1 MLTIRLARS
10 GAKKRP
16 FFHVSV
22 ADSRMP
28 RDGRFVERVGYYNPI
43 ASGQEVRLKL
53 DLERID
59 YWIGQGAQP
68 SDRVLNLLKQNKE
81 TPEQTEKRLATK
93 ELKRQKKLAKKLASK
108 DPVEE
113 APAAENAPGGQV
125 KHSVAGFESVS
136 ALPAGHAVQDIEPCP
151 EYFPAGQLVHAFPP
165 VNMLCSA
172 VNFPRA
178 HVGTS
183 SPLFVSWSKQRL
195 CAASFWYL
203 PFGHVVQL
211 FSFLKLENVILSQSV
226 QMRSKVLFASSCTYC
241 PAVQTECCEQNAWPD
256 SF

>member
-43 ASGQEVRLKL
+43 ASGQEVRLEL

-81 TPEQTEKRLATK
+81 TPEQTEKRQATK
-93 ELKRQKKLAKKLASK
+93 DLKRQKKVAKKLADK
-108 DPVEE
+108 EPVEEE
-113 APAAENAPGGQV
+113 APAEAPAEEAAPEEAAPEEAAPV
-125 KHSVAGFESVS
+125 EA
-136 ALPAGHAVQDIEPCP
+136 PAP
-151 EYFPAGQLVHAFPP
+151 EEAAAEAPAEEAAAEEAPAEEAP
-165 VNMLCSA
+165 VE
-172 VNFPRA
+172 
-178 HVGTS
+178 
-183 SPLFVSWSKQRL
+183 
-195 CAASFWYL
+195 AA
-203 PFGHVVQL
+203 
-211 FSFLKLENVILSQSV
+211 
-226 QMRSKVLFASSCTYC
+226 
-241 PAVQTECCEQNAWPD
+241 TEDKEKD
-256 SF
+256 S

>member
-43 ASGQEVRLKL
+43 ASGQEVRLEL

-81 TPEQTEKRLATK
+81 TPEQAEKRLASK
-93 ELKRQKKLAKKLASK
+93 DLKRQKKLAKKLADKEPLEEEASEEETLVEA
-108 DPVEE
+108 PAEE
-113 APAAENAPGGQV
+113 APAEEAPAEEAPAEEAPAEDAPG
-125 KHSVAGFESVS
+125 EEE
-136 ALPAGHAVQDIEPCP
+136 D
-151 EYFPAGQLVHAFPP
+151 
-165 VNMLCSA
+165 
-172 VNFPRA
+172 
-178 HVGTS
+178 
-183 SPLFVSWSKQRL
+183 SK
-195 CAASFWYL
+195 
-203 PFGHVVQL
+203 
-211 FSFLKLENVILSQSV
+211 
-226 QMRSKVLFASSCTYC
+226 
-241 PAVQTECCEQNAWPD
+241 
-256 SF
+256 

>member
-43 ASGQEVRLKL
+43 ASGQEVRLEL

-81 TPEQTEKRLATK
+81 TPEQTEQRLTSK
-93 ELKRQKKLAKKLASK
+93 DLKRQKKLAKKLADK
-108 DPVEE
+108 EPIEE
-113 APAAENAPGGQV
+113 APAEEAAPEEAPVEAATEEAPAED
-125 KHSVAGFESVS
+125 KE
-136 ALPAGHAVQDIEPCP
+136 
-151 EYFPAGQLVHAFPP
+151 
-165 VNMLCSA
+165 
-172 VNFPRA
+172 
-178 HVGTS
+178 
-183 SPLFVSWSKQRL
+183 K
-195 CAASFWYL
+195 
-203 PFGHVVQL
+203 
-211 FSFLKLENVILSQSV
+211 
-226 QMRSKVLFASSCTYC
+226 
-241 PAVQTECCEQNAWPD
+241 D
-256 SF
+256 S

>member
-43 ASGQEVRLKL
+43 ASGQEVRLEL

-93 ELKRQKKLAKKLASK
+93 DLKRQKKLAKKLADK
-108 DPVEE
+108 EPEEEAPVEAATEEAPAEEAPAEEAPVEE
-113 APAAENAPGGQV
+113 APVEAPAEEASEEAA
-125 KHSVAGFESVS
+125 
-136 ALPAGHAVQDIEPCP
+136 
-151 EYFPAGQLVHAFPP
+151 
-165 VNMLCSA
+165 
-172 VNFPRA
+172 
-178 HVGTS
+178 
-183 SPLFVSWSKQRL
+183 
-195 CAASFWYL
+195 
-203 PFGHVVQL
+203 
-211 FSFLKLENVILSQSV
+211 
-226 QMRSKVLFASSCTYC
+226 
-241 PAVQTECCEQNAWPD
+241 TEDKEKD
-256 SF
+256 S

>member
-68 SDRVLNLLKQNKE
+68 SGRVLNLLKQNKE

-93 ELKRQKKLAKKLASK
+93 ELKRQKKLAKKLADK
-108 DPVEE
+108 EPAEEVPAEVITEEVPAVEEAATEEVPAEAITEEVPAVEKAATEEAATEEAATEE
-113 APAAENAPGGQV
+113 APAED
-125 KHSVAGFESVS
+125 KE
-136 ALPAGHAVQDIEPCP
+136 
-151 EYFPAGQLVHAFPP
+151 
-165 VNMLCSA
+165 
-172 VNFPRA
+172 
-178 HVGTS
+178 
-183 SPLFVSWSKQRL
+183 K
-195 CAASFWYL
+195 
-203 PFGHVVQL
+203 
-211 FSFLKLENVILSQSV
+211 
-226 QMRSKVLFASSCTYC
+226 
-241 PAVQTECCEQNAWPD
+241 D
-256 SF
+256 S

>member
-43 ASGQEVRLKL
+43 ASGQEVRLEL
-53 DLERID
+53 DIERID

-93 ELKRQKKLAKKLASK
+93 DLKRQKKLAKKLADK
-108 DPVEE
+108 EPVEEEAPAEEAPAEEAPVEAAKEEAPVEE
-113 APAAENAPGGQV
+113 APLEASTEEAPAEEAAAEEAPLEE
-125 KHSVAGFESVS
+125 A
-136 ALPAGHAVQDIEPCP
+136 PAEEA
-151 EYFPAGQLVHAFPP
+151 PAEEAPAEEAP
-165 VNMLCSA
+165 A
-172 VNFPRA
+172 EEA
-178 HVGTS
+178 
-183 SPLFVSWSKQRL
+183 PLEEAPAEE
-195 CAASFWYL
+195 AA
-203 PFGHVVQL
+203 
-211 FSFLKLENVILSQSV
+211 
-226 QMRSKVLFASSCTYC
+226 
-241 PAVQTECCEQNAWPD
+241 TEDKEKD
-256 SF
+256 S

>member
-43 ASGQEVRLKL
+43 ASGQEVRLEL
-53 DLERID
+53 DIERID

-93 ELKRQKKLAKKLASK
+93 DLKRQKKLAKKLADKEPVEEEAPAEEASEEAPVEAATEEAPVEEA
-108 DPVEE
+108 PVEE
-113 APAAENAPGGQV
+113 APAEEAPV
-125 KHSVAGFESVS
+125 E
-136 ALPAGHAVQDIEPCP
+136 
-151 EYFPAGQLVHAFPP
+151 
-165 VNMLCSA
+165 
-172 VNFPRA
+172 
-178 HVGTS
+178 
-183 SPLFVSWSKQRL
+183 
-195 CAASFWYL
+195 AA
-203 PFGHVVQL
+203 
-211 FSFLKLENVILSQSV
+211 
-226 QMRSKVLFASSCTYC
+226 
-241 PAVQTECCEQNAWPD
+241 TEDKEKD
-256 SF
+256 S

>member
-68 SDRVLNLLKQNKE
+68 SSRVLNLLKQDKE

-93 ELKRQKKLAKKLASK
+93 ELKRQKKLAKKLADK
-108 DPVEE
+108 
-113 APAAENAPGGQV
+113 
-125 KHSVAGFESVS
+125 
-136 ALPAGHAVQDIEPCP
+136 
-151 EYFPAGQLVHAFPP
+151 
-165 VNMLCSA
+165 
-172 VNFPRA
+172 
-178 HVGTS
+178 
-183 SPLFVSWSKQRL
+183 
-195 CAASFWYL
+195 
-203 PFGHVVQL
+203 
-211 FSFLKLENVILSQSV
+211 
-226 QMRSKVLFASSCTYC
+226 
-241 PAVQTECCEQNAWPD
+241 
-256 SF
+256 